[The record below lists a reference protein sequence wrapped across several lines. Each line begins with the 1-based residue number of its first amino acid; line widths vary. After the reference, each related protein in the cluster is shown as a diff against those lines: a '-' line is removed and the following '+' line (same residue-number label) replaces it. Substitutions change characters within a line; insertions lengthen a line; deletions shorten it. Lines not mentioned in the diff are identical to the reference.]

1 MKRPLLRRLDNFL
14 GGTASVFLSPPLLM
28 FFTIFYIVCAIV
40 TETVLYAVYALL
52 FIQFNILTKLD
63 EKDSKRL
70 ALLND
75 EFSSLLK
82 KSKAPTVRTHKASTT
97 PPTWSDDPT

>member
-1 MKRPLLRRLDNFL
+1 MI
-14 GGTASVFLSPPLLM
+14 SIVLSPSLLM
-28 FFTIFYIVCAIV
+28 FFTIFYIVCSIV
-40 TETVLYAVYALL
+40 TEMVLYAVYALL

-63 EKDSKRL
+63 EKDSKRM

-82 KSKAPTVRTHKASTT
+82 KSRATMVRTHKATAT
-97 PPTWSDDPT
+97 PPTWSD